1 MTHQFDA
8 GIAEIYGVEIA
19 IMVQNFAFWIAKNK
33 ANNRN
38 FYEGKTWT
46 YNTIKAF
53 NELFPYWSESQI
65 RRILKKMEAEGI
77 LLTGNFN
84 EVKYDRTIWYT
95 FTNAFYEKH
104 KCILQNRQMEVTKPS
119 HLYQINYQLYYQI
132 VFLL

>member
-65 RRILKKMEAEGI
+65 RRIL
-77 LLTGNFN
+77 
-84 EVKYDRTIWYT
+84 
-95 FTNAFYEKH
+95 
-104 KCILQNRQMEVTKPS
+104 
-119 HLYQINYQLYYQI
+119 
-132 VFLL
+132 